1 VPGGVSDEE
10 YDAWVERL
18 RAVGTSEA
26 WVAARQQARL
36 RPYFLVGEEFE
47 AFVME
52 QVDEFTGLARDL
64 GLIR

>member
-1 VPGGVSDEE
+1 MSDEV
-10 YDAWVERL
+10 YDEWVARL
-18 RAVGTSEA
+18 RAVGTSDA
-26 WVAARQQARL
+26 WIDARRQARL

-52 QVDEFTGLARDL
+52 QVEEFSGLAREL